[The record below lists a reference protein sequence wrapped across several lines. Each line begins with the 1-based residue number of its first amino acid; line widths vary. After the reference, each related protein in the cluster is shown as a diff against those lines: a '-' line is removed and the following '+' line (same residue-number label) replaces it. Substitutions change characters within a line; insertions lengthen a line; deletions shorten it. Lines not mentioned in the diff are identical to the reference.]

1 MIRNNN
7 EIKQLSIGAIVAYH
21 LLPGV
26 PILLLTI
33 LFANP
38 TWGFGLPIFLSLM
51 LAILFGLIPVQLGIL
66 AVVARKQEAKIRDII
81 SFKSKMSL
89 GKTLAWSIPL
99 LLFCIAGFGL
109 LSAVEHPLWSIF
121 DWVPQWFRLDLF
133 DFGDVSKGMVWLMLV
148 LGFLFNGVFGPYV
161 EELYFRGFLLP
172 RMNRLGKA
180 APLVNVVLF
189 SIYHLFTPWQN
200 ITRIVALTPMVYGV
214 WYNKNIRIGIIV
226 HMALNIGS
234 MVMMAIAVLGQ

>member
-7 EIKQLSIGAIVAYH
+7 DIKQFGIGAIVAYH

-38 TWGFGLPIFLSLM
+38 VCGFRLSIFLAVM
-51 LAILFGLIPVQLGIL
+51 LAVLLGLILVQLGIL
-66 AVVARKQEAKIRDII
+66 GIFARKQEVKIRDII
-81 SFKSKMSL
+81 SFRSKMSL
-89 GKTLAWSIPL
+89 GKTLMWSVPL
-99 LLFCIAGFGL
+99 LIFCVATFTL
-109 LSAVEHPLWSIF
+109 LASVEHPLWTLF
-121 DWVPQWFRLDLF
+121 DWVPEWFRPNRLDL
-133 DFGDVSKGMVWLMLV
+133 GNVSKGMTWLMLI
-148 LGFLFNGVFGPYV
+148 LGFLLNGIFGPYV

-180 APLVNVVLF
+180 APVVNVTLF
-189 SIYHLFTPWQN
+189 SIYHFFTPWEN
-200 ITRIVALTPMVYGV
+200 ITRIVALIPMVYSV

-226 HMALNIGS
+226 HIALNVGS
-234 MVMMAIAVLGQ
+234 MVMMAIAVL

>member
-1 MIRNNN
+1 MTRNNN
-7 EIKQLSIGAIVAYH
+7 EVKQLGIGTIVAYH

-66 AVVARKQEAKIRDII
+66 IVVARKQEVKIRDII

-99 LLFCIAGFGL
+99 LLFCIVSFGL
-109 LSAVEHPLWSIF
+109 LSTVEHPLWSFF
-121 DWVPQWFRLDLF
+121 DWVPEWFRLDRF
-133 DFGDVSKGMVWLMLV
+133 DLGNVSKGMACLMLI

-189 SIYHLFTPWQN
+189 SIYHFFTPWEN

-234 MVMMAIAVLGQ
+234 MVMMAIVVLGQ

>member
-1 MIRNNN
+1 MIRNTN
-7 EIKQLSIGAIVAYH
+7 EIKQLGIGAIVAYH

-33 LFANP
+33 LFTNP
-38 TWGFGLPIFLSLM
+38 GWGCGLPIFLSLM
-51 LAILFGLIPVQLGIL
+51 LAILLGLIPVQLGIM
-66 AVVARKQEAKIRDII
+66 AIVARKQGIPLRKVVLFRN
-81 SFKSKMSL
+81 KMPL
-89 GKTLAWSIPL
+89 GKILAWSIPL
-99 LLFCIAGFGL
+99 LLFCITGFGL
-109 LSAVEHPLWSIF
+109 LSTVEHPLWSIF
-121 DWVPQWFRLDLF
+121 DWVPGWFRLDLF
-133 DFGDVSKGMVWLMLV
+133 DFGNVSKGMVWLMLV
-148 LGFLFNGVFGPYV
+148 LGFLLNGVFGPYV

-189 SIYHLFTPWQN
+189 SIYHFFTPWQN

-234 MVMMAIAVLGQ
+234 MVMMAVAVLGR

>member
-1 MIRNNN
+1 MTRNNY
-7 EIKQLSIGAIVAYH
+7 EIRQLGIGAIVAYH

-26 PILLLTI
+26 PILLLAI

-38 TWGFGLPIFLSLM
+38 IWGCGLPIFLAVM
-51 LAILFGLIPVQLGIL
+51 LAVLFGLIPVQLGIM
-66 AVVARKQEAKIRDII
+66 AIVARKQGITLRELILFRN
-81 SFKSKMSL
+81 KMPL
-89 GKTLAWSIPL
+89 GKTLMWSVPL
-99 LLFCIAGFGL
+99 LIFCAATFTL
-109 LSAVEHPLWSIF
+109 LPSVEHPLWSIF
-121 DWVPQWFRLDLF
+121 DWIPEWFRLDRF
-133 DFGDVSKGMVWLMLV
+133 DIGSISKGVLWLSLV
-148 LGFLFNGVFGPYV
+148 LGFLLNGILGPYV

-189 SIYHLFTPWQN
+189 SIYHFFTPWEN

-234 MVMMAIAVLGQ
+234 MVMMAIVVLGQ

>member
-1 MIRNNN
+1 MILNNN
-7 EIKQLSIGAIVAYH
+7 EIKQLGIGAIAVYH

-38 TWGFGLPIFLSLM
+38 GWGCGLPIFLSLM
-51 LAILFGLIPVQLGIL
+51 LAILLGLIPVQLGIM
-66 AVVARKQEAKIRDII
+66 VIVARKQGVTLREVILFRN
-81 SFKSKMSL
+81 KMPL
-89 GKTLAWSIPL
+89 GKTLMWSVPL
-99 LLFCIAGFGL
+99 LIFCAATFTL
-109 LSAVEHPLWSIF
+109 LPSVEHPLWTVF
-121 DWVPQWFRLDLF
+121 NWVPEWFQLDLF
-133 DFGDVSKGMVWLMLV
+133 DFGNVSKGMVWLMLI
-148 LGFLFNGVFGPYV
+148 LGFLLNGVFGPYV
-161 EELYFRGFLLP
+161 EELYFRGFLLS

-189 SIYHLFTPWQN
+189 SIYHFFTPWQN
-200 ITRIVALTPMVYGV
+200 ITRIVALTPMVYSV

-234 MVMMAIAVLGQ
+234 MVMMAIAILSN